1 MMRVA
6 EDARPRTTKNV
17 YVYKAG
23 DRYFSGIRV
32 PVNLR
37 RYRTVDALLDDLTAK
52 VPGLNRGA
60 RVLSTSRGKHSIQQ
74 LDQLE
79 HLGSYL
85 CSDRPPRVPR
95 FDWKQIVSNPIEY
108 QFRGNYRA
116 AYGGNASKVIALN
129 STNEESASERPPSR
143 AQSDPGNKPKRITE
157 KHNSMGDKTLV
168 PLDKSKLKH
177 KQRIKV
183 NVKKAWSPEDLPDF
197 EVEANQKLKTNE
209 KQLATKS
216 TASPAASESILV
228 SERKKAALGTSAT
241 SEQDFYQVRSKEEY
255 GSRNDLQGSNTNE
268 ADEKEDISNVDN
280 PKSPVCL
287 QKSEKPLGM
296 VAEWLAASQDE
307 IPQADADED
316 DKERLVAAPNER
328 SSDVDSISAQRRPE
342 SGGTSKPDDADVA
355 AVEDEEGDAAHPV
368 QHDEVASLLKVDSAR
383 KTTEDEIINE
393 SKETD
398 AESALERRAAEDEEY
413 AAVFTNTNENN
424 EAAIK
429 IQTAFRNR
437 LAQKEAE
444 RRSSVRTA
452 EAAPVAPLV
461 TERPL
466 SSYRPETGD
475 SSSTF
480 WPSTPLPGQV

>member
-268 ADEKEDISNVDN
+268 ADEK
-280 PKSPVCL
+280 
-287 QKSEKPLGM
+287 G
-296 VAEWLAASQDE
+296 QDE